1 MPPSPVP
8 KRETFKVPQAFAQ
21 ALALHTQGHL
31 NEAERIYSEVL
42 AHRPDHF
49 DALQMLSVIKLAK
62 GEPGEALRLISQA
75 MRMRK
80 PSPQILRCRS
90 LVSARPSA
98 AGNQPIR
105 RGSCRSQ
112 AGAGNRAGARGSAPC
127 LMLYRIASHL
137 PKGSRNPEVSCGL

>member
-62 GEPGEALRLISQA
+62 GEPGEALRLIS
-75 MRMRK
+75 
-80 PSPQILRCRS
+80 SICR
-90 LVSARPSA
+90 
-98 AGNQPIR
+98 N
-105 RGSCRSQ
+105 
-112 AGAGNRAGARGSAPC
+112 
-127 LMLYRIASHL
+127 MTMH
-137 PKGSRNPEVSCGL
+137 SCGLRARSVIVSLCSYAISAHRRSRRSLANGWSALLLLPACAQMIIAFSSVD

>member
-49 DALQMLSVIKLAK
+49 DALQMLSVIKLARSQ
-62 GEPGEALRLISQA
+62 PAEALRLISQA

-80 PSPQILRCRS
+80 PSPHGELRHD
-90 LVSARPSA
+90 L
-98 AGNQPIR
+98 
-105 RGSCRSQ
+105 
-112 AGAGNRAGARGSAPC
+112 AGARAQRGST
-127 LMLYRIASHL
+127 RQF
-137 PKGSRNPEVSCGL
+137 R